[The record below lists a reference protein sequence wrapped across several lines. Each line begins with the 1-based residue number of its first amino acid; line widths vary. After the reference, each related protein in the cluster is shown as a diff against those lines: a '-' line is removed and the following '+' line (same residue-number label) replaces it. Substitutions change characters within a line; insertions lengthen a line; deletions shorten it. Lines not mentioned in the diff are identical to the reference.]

1 MIRVLIVDDSPII
14 CRLLEEHLHS
24 APEIK
29 VIGTALNGRRA
40 VDLICELRPDVVTL
54 DQEMPEM
61 NGLDSLAQ
69 IMTECPT
76 PVVMISGVSRQAAG
90 VTREALRIGAVDFV
104 LKYTPGQDVSPDT
117 LRLEIVSKVKAA
129 AGIKV
134 IRSIGHSTRTN
145 RPKVRRLPLAD
156 DATVRANGVLK
167 RTPPTHFLQS
177 GVVVIGAST
186 GGPVAVRELL
196 EQLPGNFSPAVLIVQ
211 HIPASFT
218 DVLAAQLARHTTLPV
233 KEARNGEIL
242 RGGHVYVAPG
252 DSHLLLGSDSR
263 IQLNDGPKIHGHRPA
278 IDVTMQS
285 VVQVYGAKTTGVVLT
300 GMGDDGSEGLVA
312 IRAKGGRTYAQD
324 EASSVVNGMP
334 QRARERGVV
343 DRVGSPIEIAGWL
356 R

>member
-1 MIRVLIVDDSPII
+1 MIRVLVVDDSPFI
-14 CRLLEEHLHS
+14 CRLLAGHLQS
-24 APEIK
+24 SPEIE
-29 VIGTALNGRRA
+29 VVGTALNGRRA

-61 NGLDSLAQ
+61 SGLDSLAQ

-76 PVVMISGVSRQAAG
+76 PVVMISGVSRRAAG
-90 VTREALRIGAVDFV
+90 VTREALQMGAVDFV
-104 LKYTPGQDVSPDT
+104 LKYTPGQDVSPDS

-134 IRSIGHSTRTN
+134 IRSISN
-145 RPKVRRLPLAD
+145 RPMARSRTHLAKASVLPLS
-156 DATVRANGVLK
+156 NGSVK
-167 RTPPTHFLQS
+167 RGTPTHFVQA

-186 GGPVAVRELL
+186 GGPVAVRKLL
-196 EQLPGNFSPAVLIVQ
+196 ERLPSKFAPAVLVVQ
-211 HIPASFT
+211 HIPATFT

-233 KEARNGEIL
+233 KEAAHGEII

-252 DSHLLLGSDSR
+252 DSHLLVGADSR
-263 IQLNDGPKIHGHRPA
+263 IQLNNGPKIRGHRPA

-285 VVQVYGAKTTGVVLT
+285 VAQVYGSKTTGVVLT

-312 IRAKGGRTYAQD
+312 IRTKGGRTFAQD
-324 EASSVVNGMP
+324 GDSSVVNGMP
-334 QRARERGVV
+334 LRARERGVV
-343 DRVGSPIEIAGWL
+343 DRVGSPREIAGWL